1 MANRLWSRLWP
12 FQRKSA
18 AADANAAIL
27 AALRAA
33 WGGGASRSGVSIT
46 WETALQCTTALC
58 VTRVLSQ
65 GLAQLPLKIFQQDGR
80 NKIEAL
86 DHPVSRLV
94 KRGPNGFQT
103 WFEFV
108 EFLMIHAVLGK
119 GGFALILRD
128 SQQRVIELLPL
139 PSHWVTTKRR
149 PDWSVYYQVD
159 MTVASDGG
167 TRRLIVEEA
176 DMFKIQGPSLDGY
189 RGLAAGLDLAREALG
204 LALATEEQHARLHSN
219 GLQTSGAWS
228 VDGILAADQYEQ
240 LSAVIEKKI
249 GLAQAHRPLI
259 LDRAAKFQPFG
270 MTGVDAEHLATRSFQ
285 IEEVCRA
292 LRCMPIM
299 VGHNDKAA
307 TYASAEQMFLAHET
321 HDLVPWGIR
330 FEQRV
335 ARCLLTPE
343 EMDDG
348 LYSKIMFQARLRGD
362 PKSRAEFYQRG
373 IVDGWLGRNEAR
385 AFEDMNPIDGLDEML
400 SPLNMVLGNP
410 PPAEPA
416 PPALTPPA

>member
-1 MANRLWSRLWP
+1 MAKAGFWPRLWP
-12 FQRKSA
+12 FARKSQTA
-18 AADANAAIL
+18 TLNEQVL

-33 WGGGASRSGVSIT
+33 FGGGPSRSGVSIT
-46 WETALQCTTALC
+46 WESALQCTTALC

-65 GLAQLPLKIFQQDGR
+65 GVAQLPLKIFQQDGR
-80 NKIEAL
+80 SKTEAL
-86 DHPVSRLV
+86 DHPITRLV

-108 EFLMIHAVLGK
+108 EFLMVNAVLGK

-139 PSHWVTTKRR
+139 PAPWVTVKRR
-149 PDWSVYYQVD
+149 NDWSVYYQIDLQVGSEGGYRRI
-159 MTVASDGG
+159 TVED
-167 TRRLIVEEA
+167 A
-176 DMFKIQGPSLDGY
+176 DILKILGPSLDGY

-228 VDGILAADQYEQ
+228 VDGILAPEQYEQ
-240 LSAVIEKKI
+240 LSAAIEKHI
-249 GLAQAHRPLI
+249 GLAQAHRPLV
-259 LDRAAKFQPFG
+259 LDRAAKFQAFS
-270 MTGVDAEHLATRSFQ
+270 MTGVDAEHLATRAFQ
-285 IEEVCRA
+285 IEEICRA

-321 HDLVPWGIR
+321 HDLVPWGAR
-330 FEQRV
+330 VEQRV
-335 ARCLLTPE
+335 ARSLLT
-343 EMDDG
+343 MDELEGG
-348 LYSKIMFQARLRGD
+348 LYPKIMFQARLRGD
-362 PKSRAEFYQRG
+362 PASRAAFYQRG
-373 IVDGWLGRNEAR
+373 ITDGWLTRNEVR
-385 AFEDMNPIDGLDEML
+385 AFEDMNPIDGLDEIL

-410 PPAEPA
+410 PPAT